1 MNDWYQLFN
10 YEKILTIFYL
20 YKKIYILSK
29 LNEMEYLP
37 VALSSGGMLLGIVS
51 WNDLCFSL
59 LQNYILCST
68 EMKTIAYKFYYK
80 LYFKCL
86 VKNSYLDFHS
96 KNIWF
101 SVLLEGEPGFYRHRE
116 KQASN
121 YLHLFKRYLPLSTF
135 FYWKIIKT

>member
-51 WNDLCFSL
+51 
-59 LQNYILCST
+59 
-68 EMKTIAYKFYYK
+68 
-80 LYFKCL
+80 
-86 VKNSYLDFHS
+86 
-96 KNIWF
+96 
-101 SVLLEGEPGFYRHRE
+101 
-116 KQASN
+116 
-121 YLHLFKRYLPLSTF
+121 
-135 FYWKIIKT
+135 